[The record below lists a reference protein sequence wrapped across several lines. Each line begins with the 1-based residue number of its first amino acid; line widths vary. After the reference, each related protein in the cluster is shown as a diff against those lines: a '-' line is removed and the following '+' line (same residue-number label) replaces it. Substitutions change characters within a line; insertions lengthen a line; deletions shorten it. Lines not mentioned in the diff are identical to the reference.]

1 MKLPVKPRVVLGTAA
16 KAAPALLG
24 SMHTRR
30 AAHKAIFVHACFDH
44 LNIHYYNLTH
54 KTPFVKR
61 QFVTPKVLDK
71 FGRRGRARAGNCQGK
86 KPGPRL
92 GPELLRLAEERPL
105 VIFHLYSRSWQS
117 CNELAQPS
125 GVV

>member
-16 KAAPALLG
+16 KAALALLG

-30 AAHKAIFVHACFDH
+30 AAHKAVLVHTCFDF
-44 LNIHYYNLTH
+44 LNFHYYNLTH

-71 FGRRGRARAGNCQGK
+71 FSRRGRARAENCQGK
-86 KPGPRL
+86 NPGPLRDPD
-92 GPELLRLAEERPL
+92 PER
-105 VIFHLYSRSWQS
+105 
-117 CNELAQPS
+117 
-125 GVV
+125 